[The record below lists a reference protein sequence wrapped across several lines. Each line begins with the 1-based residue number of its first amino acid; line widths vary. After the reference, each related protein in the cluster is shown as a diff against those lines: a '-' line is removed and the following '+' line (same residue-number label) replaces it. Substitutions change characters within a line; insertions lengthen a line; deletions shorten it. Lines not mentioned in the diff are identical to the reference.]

1 MRKKFSVSGL
11 LSRSVKTVLSFSL
24 TIMLL
29 LFSVSAAAAAGEDAQ
44 ITNVLFRA
52 GITEPVQLS
61 QWGDTAACFAD
72 TEGTKRL
79 ILLEKH
85 DGVWQI
91 VIDNPTALIQDADWP
106 ELYLDTDTAIY
117 WEYNNFD
124 GKTAMVFSSW
134 REAGVWG
141 QVQVQIAGNEAAGA
155 LYPLTCI
162 GWRENHGGEIVLTH
176 FIDDENGNTVR
187 ESVEYVPAPQLSGY
201 SHLAT
206 YDVTRFP
213 VFEQASALEGIYTEL
228 ALVGAWQFVG
238 GGELMG
244 YGFRLNAD
252 GTGRWLDS
260 EDMEHCPPKHLHET
274 GDSFTWQLDGDS
286 FICRDSQGTVT
297 RYTLERVDSR
307 ILFTEEEAG
316 GFYARFDEEAI
327 RAEIEDRMG
336 RGEMTEFDALVMDY
350 LNDTLEPTLAERL
363 NLRDVNARVDWYS
376 EEKSV
381 IVEAWQLDEDDAVTI
396 RFTEPN
402 LTVTIGTAES
412 KWTSGGGIGTNLTAH
427 AYYQTASVALGN
439 VREELAEQQMLTGDV
454 NPTAREPQPGEAA
467 IMAEIEQKR
476 ADGTAGAFD
485 YLALDAM
492 DGTMTARLEAM
503 GLTEVSTRVNWEGS
517 PRFILAW
524 GRDAETHF
532 RVALRFTPCAIG
544 VCVGDEV
551 EDVTQ
556 IPVGWYENYLRNPE
570 IEIYENTLMLIQ
582 SELAL
587 ASQQQQTLFS
597 MPFLTGN
604 PGQFPRGKTYE
615 VYRGPGREYGRS
627 ANGKAS
633 VSTNDYI
640 WIYGIRGDWMLI
652 SYDISGGHARYG
664 WISTAGLPASM
675 FEYCPEL
682 VFPGDEGTEYVYA
695 TVREECRIVDVLE
708 SDQDFIYPLQP
719 GDSVHVLAEM
729 NGWVLVE
736 IYAYDEPYWGFVR
749 WDDLDTRH
757 GYALTGANLI
767 AKSSVWPENEIRAA
781 VQAVAD
787 AYTGRAAGHTLIS
800 LRYSDEDNS
809 PQNWPTD
816 VPEGIEW
823 LKLYGTARSISYY
836 DFEIAGSDGIAEDLA
851 FYVWREPGGEWIGG
865 LGGYE

>member
-1 MRKKFSVSGL
+1 MKKPILCLVAL
-11 LSRSVKTVLSFSL
+11 IL
-24 TIMLL
+24 ML
-29 LFSVSAAAAAGEDAQ
+29 VSASALATSGDEAL
-44 ITNVLFRA
+44 ITDTLRQA
-52 GITEPVQLS
+52 GITEPVQLT
-61 QWGDTAACFAD
+61 QWGDTAACFAETD
-72 TEGTKRL
+72 GVKRL
-79 ILLEKH
+79 VVLERH
-85 DGVWQI
+85 DGAWQI
-91 VIDNPTALIQDADWP
+91 VIDNPTALIQEWDWP
-106 ELYLDTDTAIY
+106 ELYSDTDTAIY
-117 WEYNNFD
+117 WEYKSFD
-124 GKTAMVFSSW
+124 GKTAMVFSNW

-141 QVQVQIAGNEAAGA
+141 QVEAQIAGNEAAGA

-162 GWRENHGGEIVLTH
+162 GWRENHGGEMVFTH
-176 FIDDENGNTVR
+176 FIDDENGNTIR

-201 SHLAT
+201 SQLAT
-206 YDVTRFP
+206 YDVAKFP
-213 VFEQASALEGIYTEL
+213 VFEQASALTGVYSEL

-286 FICRDSQGTVT
+286 FICRNSQGTVT
-297 RYTLERVDSR
+297 RYTLEQADFR
-307 ILFTEEEAG
+307 ILFTEEEAC

-350 LNDTLEPTLAERL
+350 LDDTLEPTLAECL

-381 IVEAWQLDEDDAVTI
+381 IVEAWQLDEDDAVTS
-396 RFTEPN
+396 RFTESDT
-402 LTVTIGTAES
+402 TVSIGTSES
-412 KWTSGGGIGTNLTAH
+412 TWFTNSGVRINPTADR
-427 AYYQTASVALGN
+427 YYQAARAALDQAT
-439 VREELAEQQMLTGDV
+439 EIQAEQQMLTGDV
-454 NPTAREPQPGEAA
+454 TPSGRELQPGEAE

-476 ADGTAGAFD
+476 ADGIAEAFD
-485 YLALDAM
+485 NLAMDAM

-503 GLTEVSTRVNWEGS
+503 GLTEISTRVNWEGS

-524 GRDAETHF
+524 GWDSETHF

-551 EDVTQ
+551 GDVTQ
-556 IPVGWYENYLRNPE
+556 IPVSWYENYLRNPE
-570 IEIYENTLMLIQ
+570 IEIYENAYRLIQ

-597 MPFLTGN
+597 MPGLTGYV
-604 PGQFPRGKTYE
+604 GQFPKGKTYE
-615 VYRGPGREYGRS
+615 VYRGPGQNYGRS

-633 VSTNDYI
+633 VSTNDTI
-640 WIYGIRGDWMLI
+640 MVYGVRGGWMLI
-652 SYDISGGHARYG
+652 SYGISGGHTRYG
-664 WISTAGLPASM
+664 WISTSGLPASM

-682 VFPGDEGTEYVYA
+682 IFPGDDGTDYVYA
-695 TVREECRIVDVLE
+695 TVRQNARVVDVLE

-719 GDSVHVLAEM
+719 GDSIHCLAEM

-736 IYAYDEPYWGFVR
+736 TYAYEEPYWGFVR

-757 GYALTGANLI
+757 GYAFTMKTI
-767 AKSSVWPENEIRAA
+767 EPSSVWSEEEICAA
-781 VQAVAD
+781 MQAVAD

-809 PQNWPTD
+809 AENWPSD
-816 VPEGIEW
+816 VPDGIEW
-823 LKLYGTARSISYY
+823 MKLYGTARSISYY
-836 DFEIAGSDGIAEDLA
+836 DFEIAGSDGTAEDLA
-851 FYVWREPGGEWIGG
+851 FYVWREPGGEWVGG
-865 LGGYE
+865 IGGYE

>member
-1 MRKKFSVSGL
+1 MMKKPFLCLVAL
-11 LSRSVKTVLSFSL
+11 IL
-24 TIMLL
+24 M
-29 LFSVSAAAAAGEDAQ
+29 LFSASALAAGSDEAL
-44 ITNVLFRA
+44 ITDTLRQA
-52 GITEPVQLS
+52 GITEPVQLT
-61 QWGDTAACFAD
+61 QWGDSAACFAETD
-72 TEGTKRL
+72 GVKRL
-79 ILLEKH
+79 ILLERH

-91 VIDNPTALIQDADWP
+91 VIDNPTALIQEWDWP
-106 ELYLDTDTAIY
+106 ELYSDTDTAIY

-141 QVQVQIAGNEAAGA
+141 QVEAQIAGNEAAGA

-187 ESVEYVPAPQLSGY
+187 ESVEYVPAPQLSAY

-213 VFEQASALEGIYTEL
+213 VFEQASALEEIYTEL
-228 ALVGAWQFVG
+228 TFVGTWQFVG

-244 YGFRLNAD
+244 FGFRLNAD

-274 GDSFTWQLDGDS
+274 GDSFTWQLDGDR
-286 FICRDSQGTVT
+286 FICRDSQGTVE
-297 RYTLERVDSR
+297 RFTLEQADSR
-307 ILFTEEEAG
+307 ILFAEEEAG

-327 RAEIEDRMG
+327 RAEIEERMG

-350 LNDTLEPTLAERL
+350 LNDTLEPTLTERL

-396 RFTEPN
+396 RFTESD

-427 AYYQTASVALGN
+427 VYYKTASTALGN
-439 VREELAEQQMLTGDV
+439 VREELAEQQMLTGEV

-476 ADGTAGAFD
+476 ADGTADAFD
-485 YLALDAM
+485 NLAMDAM
-492 DGTMTARLEAM
+492 NGTMTARLEAM
-503 GLTEVSTRVNWEGS
+503 GLTEVSTRLNWEG
-517 PRFILAW
+517 PLHFILAW

-551 EDVTQ
+551 GDVTQ
-556 IPVGWYENYLRNPE
+556 IPVSWYENYLRNPE
-570 IEIYENTLMLIQ
+570 VEIYENAYRLIQ

-597 MPFLTGN
+597 MPFLTGDV
-604 PGQFPRGKTYE
+604 GQFPKGKTYE
-615 VYRGPGREYGRS
+615 VYRGPGQNYGRS

-633 VSTNDYI
+633 VSTNDTI
-640 WIYGIRGDWMLI
+640 MVYGVRGGWMLI
-652 SYDISGGHARYG
+652 SYGISGGHTRYG
-664 WISTAGLPASM
+664 WISTSGLPASM

-682 VFPGDEGTEYVYA
+682 IFPGDDGTEYVYA
-695 TVREECRIVDVLE
+695 TVRQNARMVDVLE
-708 SDQDFIYPLQP
+708 SDQDFINPLQP
-719 GDSVHVLAEM
+719 GDSVHCLAEM

-736 IYAYDEPYWGFVR
+736 IYACDETYWGFVR

-757 GYALTGANLI
+757 GYAFTMKTI
-767 AKSSVWPENEIRAA
+767 EPSSVWSEEEIRAA
-781 VQAVAD
+781 MQAVAD
-787 AYTGRAAGHTLIS
+787 AYTGRASGHTLIS

-809 PQNWPTD
+809 PENWPSD
-816 VPEGIEW
+816 VPDGIEW
-823 LKLYGTARSISYY
+823 MKLYGTARSISYY
-836 DFEIAGSDGIAEDLA
+836 DFEIAGSDGTAEDLV
-851 FYVWREPGGEWIGG
+851 FYVWREPGGEWVGG
-865 LGGYE
+865 MGGYE

>member
-1 MRKKFSVSGL
+1 MKKPILCLVAL
-11 LSRSVKTVLSFSL
+11 IL
-24 TIMLL
+24 ML
-29 LFSVSAAAAAGEDAQ
+29 VSASALATSGDEAL
-44 ITNVLFRA
+44 ITDTLRQA
-52 GITEPVQLS
+52 GITEPVQLT
-61 QWGDTAACFAD
+61 QWGDTAACFAETD
-72 TEGTKRL
+72 GVKRL
-79 ILLEKH
+79 VVLERH
-85 DGVWQI
+85 DGAWQI
-91 VIDNPTALIQDADWP
+91 VIDNPTALIQEWDWP
-106 ELYLDTDTAIY
+106 ELYSDTDTAIY
-117 WEYNNFD
+117 WEYKSFD
-124 GKTAMVFSSW
+124 GKTAMVFSNW

-141 QVQVQIAGNEAAGA
+141 QVEAQIAGNEAAGA

-162 GWRENHGGEIVLTH
+162 GWRENHGGEMVFTH
-176 FIDDENGNTVR
+176 FIDDENGNTIR

-201 SHLAT
+201 SQLAT
-206 YDVTRFP
+206 YDVAKFP
-213 VFEQASALEGIYTEL
+213 VFEQASALTGVYSEL

-286 FICRDSQGTVT
+286 FICRNSQGTVT
-297 RYTLERVDSR
+297 RYTLEQADFR

-350 LNDTLEPTLAERL
+350 LDDTLEPTLAECL

-381 IVEAWQLDEDDAVTI
+381 IVEAWQLDEDDAVTS
-396 RFTEPN
+396 RFTESDT
-402 LTVTIGTAES
+402 TVSIGTSES
-412 KWTSGGGIGTNLTAH
+412 TWFTNSGVRINPTADR
-427 AYYQTASVALGN
+427 YYQAARAALDQAT
-439 VREELAEQQMLTGDV
+439 EIQAEQQMLTGDV
-454 NPTAREPQPGEAA
+454 TPSGRELQPGEAE

-476 ADGTAGAFD
+476 ADGIAEAFD
-485 YLALDAM
+485 NLAMDAM

-503 GLTEVSTRVNWEGS
+503 GLTEISTRVNWEGS

-524 GRDAETHF
+524 GWDSETHF

-551 EDVTQ
+551 GDVTQ
-556 IPVGWYENYLRNPE
+556 IPVSWYENYLRNPE
-570 IEIYENTLMLIQ
+570 IEIYENAYRLIQ

-597 MPFLTGN
+597 MPGLTGYV
-604 PGQFPRGKTYE
+604 GQFPKGKTYE
-615 VYRGPGREYGRS
+615 VYRGPGQNYGRS

-633 VSTNDYI
+633 VSTNDTI
-640 WIYGIRGDWMLI
+640 MVYGVRGGWMLI
-652 SYDISGGHARYG
+652 SYGISGGHTRYG
-664 WISTAGLPASM
+664 WISTSGLPASM

-682 VFPGDEGTEYVYA
+682 IFPGDDGTDYVYA
-695 TVREECRIVDVLE
+695 TVRQNARVVDVLE

-719 GDSVHVLAEM
+719 GDSIHCLAEM

-736 IYAYDEPYWGFVR
+736 TYAYEEPYWGFVR

-757 GYALTGANLI
+757 GYAFTMKTI
-767 AKSSVWPENEIRAA
+767 EPSSVWSEEEICAA
-781 VQAVAD
+781 MQAVAD

-809 PQNWPTD
+809 AENWPSD
-816 VPEGIEW
+816 VPDGIEW
-823 LKLYGTARSISYY
+823 MKLYGTARSISYY
-836 DFEIAGSDGIAEDLA
+836 DFEIAGSDGTAEDLA
-851 FYVWREPGGEWIGG
+851 FYVWREPGGEWVGG
-865 LGGYE
+865 IGGYE

>member
-1 MRKKFSVSGL
+1 MKKLILCLVTL
-11 LSRSVKTVLSFSL
+11 IL
-24 TIMLL
+24 M
-29 LFSVSAAAAAGEDAQ
+29 LFSVSALAASSDEAL
-44 ITNVLFRA
+44 ITDTLRQA

-61 QWGDTAACFAD
+61 QWGDTAACF
-72 TEGTKRL
+72 TETDGVKRL
-79 ILLEKH
+79 VVLERH
-85 DGVWQI
+85 DGAWQI
-91 VIDNPTALIQDADWP
+91 VIDNPTALIQEWDWP
-106 ELYLDTDTAIY
+106 ELYSDTDTAIY
-117 WEYNNFD
+117 WEYKNFD

-141 QVQVQIAGNEAAGA
+141 QVEAQIAGNEAADA

-228 ALVGAWQFVG
+228 ALVGTWQFVG

-244 YGFRLNAD
+244 FGFRLNAD

-286 FICRDSQGTVT
+286 FICRNSQGTVT
-297 RYTLERVDSR
+297 RYTLEQADFR

-327 RAEIEDRMG
+327 RVEIEERMG

-350 LNDTLEPTLAERL
+350 LNDTLESTLAERL
-363 NLRDVNARVDWYS
+363 NLRSINARVDWYS

-396 RFTEPN
+396 RFTESDT
-402 LTVTIGTAES
+402 TVSIGTSES
-412 KWTSGGGIGTNLTAH
+412 TWFTNSGVRINPTADR
-427 AYYQTASVALGN
+427 YYQAARAALDQAT
-439 VREELAEQQMLTGDV
+439 EIQAEQQMLTGDV
-454 NPTAREPQPGEAA
+454 TPSGRELQPGEAE

-476 ADGTAGAFD
+476 ADGTADAFD
-485 YLALDAM
+485 NLAMDAM

-503 GLTEVSTRVNWEGS
+503 GLTEISTRVNWEGLLH
-517 PRFILAW
+517 FILAW
-524 GRDAETHF
+524 GWDSETHF

-551 EDVTQ
+551 GDVTQ
-556 IPVGWYENYLRNPE
+556 IPVSWYENYLRNPE
-570 IEIYENTLMLIQ
+570 IEIYENAYRLIQ

-597 MPFLTGN
+597 MPGLTGYV
-604 PGQFPRGKTYE
+604 GQFPKGKTYE
-615 VYRGPGREYGRS
+615 VYRGPGQNYGRS
-627 ANGKAS
+627 ATGKAS
-633 VSTNDYI
+633 VSTNDTI
-640 WIYGIRGDWMLI
+640 MVYGVRGGWMLI
-652 SYDISGGHARYG
+652 SYGISGGHTRYG

-682 VFPGDEGTEYVYA
+682 IFPGDDGTEYVYA
-695 TVREECRIVDVLE
+695 TVRQNARMVDVLE

-719 GDSVHVLAEM
+719 GDSVHCLAEM

-736 IYAYDEPYWGFVR
+736 TFDYDEPY
-749 WDDLDTRH
+749 
-757 GYALTGANLI
+757 
-767 AKSSVWPENEIRAA
+767 
-781 VQAVAD
+781 
-787 AYTGRAAGHTLIS
+787 
-800 LRYSDEDNS
+800 
-809 PQNWPTD
+809 
-816 VPEGIEW
+816 
-823 LKLYGTARSISYY
+823 
-836 DFEIAGSDGIAEDLA
+836 
-851 FYVWREPGGEWIGG
+851 
-865 LGGYE
+865 

>member
-1 MRKKFSVSGL
+1 MKKPILCLVAL
-11 LSRSVKTVLSFSL
+11 IL
-24 TIMLL
+24 ML
-29 LFSVSAAAAAGEDAQ
+29 VSASALATSGDEAL
-44 ITNVLFRA
+44 ITDTLRQA
-52 GITEPVQLS
+52 GITEPVQLT
-61 QWGDTAACFAD
+61 QWGDTAACFAETD
-72 TEGTKRL
+72 GVKRL
-79 ILLEKH
+79 VVLERH
-85 DGVWQI
+85 DGAWQI
-91 VIDNPTALIQDADWP
+91 VIDNPTALIQEWDWP
-106 ELYLDTDTAIY
+106 ELYSDTDTAIY
-117 WEYNNFD
+117 WEYKSFD

-141 QVQVQIAGNEAAGA
+141 QVEAQIAGNEAAGA

-162 GWRENHGGEIVLTH
+162 GWRENHGGEMVFTH
-176 FIDDENGNTVR
+176 FIDDENGNTIR

-201 SHLAT
+201 SQLAT
-206 YDVTRFP
+206 YDVAKFP
-213 VFEQASALEGIYTEL
+213 VFEQASALTGVYSEL

-286 FICRDSQGTVT
+286 FICRNSQGTVT
-297 RYTLERVDSR
+297 RYTLEQADFR

-350 LNDTLEPTLAERL
+350 LDDTLEPTLAECL

-381 IVEAWQLDEDDAVTI
+381 IVEAWQLDEDDAVTS
-396 RFTEPN
+396 RFTESDT
-402 LTVTIGTAES
+402 TVSIGTSES
-412 KWTSGGGIGTNLTAH
+412 TWFTNSGVRINPTADR
-427 AYYQTASVALGN
+427 YYQAARAALDQAT
-439 VREELAEQQMLTGDV
+439 EIQAEQQMLTGDV
-454 NPTAREPQPGEAA
+454 TPSGRELQPGEAE

-476 ADGTAGAFD
+476 ADGIAEAFD
-485 YLALDAM
+485 NLAMDAM

-503 GLTEVSTRVNWEGS
+503 GLTEISTRVNWEGS

-524 GRDAETHF
+524 GWDSETHF

-551 EDVTQ
+551 GDVTQ
-556 IPVGWYENYLRNPE
+556 IPVSWYENYLRNPE
-570 IEIYENTLMLIQ
+570 IEIYENAYRLIQ

-597 MPFLTGN
+597 MPGLTGYV
-604 PGQFPRGKTYE
+604 GQFPKGKTYE
-615 VYRGPGREYGRS
+615 VYRGPGQNYGRS

-633 VSTNDYI
+633 VSTNDTI
-640 WIYGIRGDWMLI
+640 MVYGVRGGWMLI
-652 SYDISGGHARYG
+652 SYGISGGHTRYG
-664 WISTAGLPASM
+664 WISTSGLPASM

-682 VFPGDEGTEYVYA
+682 IFPGDDGTDYVYA
-695 TVREECRIVDVLE
+695 TVRQNARVVDVLE

-719 GDSVHVLAEM
+719 GDSIHCLAEM

-736 IYAYDEPYWGFVR
+736 TYAYEEPYWGFVR

-757 GYALTGANLI
+757 GYAFTMKTI
-767 AKSSVWPENEIRAA
+767 EPSSVWSEEEICAA
-781 VQAVAD
+781 MQAVAD

-809 PQNWPTD
+809 AENWPSD
-816 VPEGIEW
+816 VPDGIEW
-823 LKLYGTARSISYY
+823 MKLYGTARSISYY
-836 DFEIAGSDGIAEDLA
+836 DFEIAGSNGTAEDLA
-851 FYVWREPGGEWIGG
+851 FYVWREPGGEWVGG
-865 LGGYE
+865 IGGYE

>member
-1 MRKKFSVSGL
+1 MKKPILCLVAL
-11 LSRSVKTVLSFSL
+11 IL
-24 TIMLL
+24 ML
-29 LFSVSAAAAAGEDAQ
+29 VSASALATSGDEAL
-44 ITNVLFRA
+44 ITDTLRQA
-52 GITEPVQLS
+52 GITEPVQLT
-61 QWGDTAACFAD
+61 QWGDTAACFAETD
-72 TEGTKRL
+72 GVKRL
-79 ILLEKH
+79 VVLERH
-85 DGVWQI
+85 DGAWQI
-91 VIDNPTALIQDADWP
+91 VIDNPTALIQEWDWP
-106 ELYLDTDTAIY
+106 ELYSDTDTAIY
-117 WEYNNFD
+117 WEYKSFD

-141 QVQVQIAGNEAAGA
+141 QVEAQIAGNEAAGA

-162 GWRENHGGEIVLTH
+162 GWRENHGGEMVFTH
-176 FIDDENGNTVR
+176 FIDDENGNTIR

-201 SHLAT
+201 SQLAT
-206 YDVTRFP
+206 YDVAKFP
-213 VFEQASALEGIYTEL
+213 VFEQASALTGVYSEL

-286 FICRDSQGTVT
+286 FICRNSQGTVT
-297 RYTLERVDSR
+297 RYTLEQADFR

-350 LNDTLEPTLAERL
+350 LDDTLEPTLAECL

-381 IVEAWQLDEDDAVTI
+381 IVEAWQLDEDDAVTS
-396 RFTEPN
+396 RFTESDT
-402 LTVTIGTAES
+402 TVSIGTSES
-412 KWTSGGGIGTNLTAH
+412 TWFTNSGVRINPTADR
-427 AYYQTASVALGN
+427 YYQAARAALDQAT
-439 VREELAEQQMLTGDV
+439 EIQAEQQMLTGDV
-454 NPTAREPQPGEAA
+454 TPSGRELQPGEAE

-476 ADGTAGAFD
+476 ADGIAEAFD
-485 YLALDAM
+485 NLAMDAM

-503 GLTEVSTRVNWEGS
+503 GLTEISTRVNWEGS

-524 GRDAETHF
+524 GWDSETHF

-551 EDVTQ
+551 GDVTQ
-556 IPVGWYENYLRNPE
+556 IPVSWYENYLRNPE
-570 IEIYENTLMLIQ
+570 IEIYENAYRLIQ

-597 MPFLTGN
+597 MPGLTGYV
-604 PGQFPRGKTYE
+604 GQFPKGKTYE
-615 VYRGPGREYGRS
+615 VYRGPGQNYGRS
-627 ANGKAS
+627 ATGKAS
-633 VSTNDYI
+633 VSTNDTI
-640 WIYGIRGDWMLI
+640 MVYGVRGGWMLI
-652 SYDISGGHARYG
+652 SYGISGGHTRYG
-664 WISTAGLPASM
+664 WISTSGLPASM

-682 VFPGDEGTEYVYA
+682 IFPGDDGTDYVYA
-695 TVREECRIVDVLE
+695 TVRQNARVVDVLE

-719 GDSVHVLAEM
+719 GDSIHCLAEM
-729 NGWVLVE
+729 NGCVLVE
-736 IYAYDEPYWGFVR
+736 TYAYEEPYWGFVR

-757 GYALTGANLI
+757 GYAFTMKTI
-767 AKSSVWPENEIRAA
+767 EPSSVWSAEEICAA
-781 VQAVAD
+781 MQAVAD

-809 PQNWPTD
+809 AENWPSD
-816 VPEGIEW
+816 VPDGIEW
-823 LKLYGTARSISYY
+823 MKLYGTARSISYN
-836 DFEIAGSDGIAEDLA
+836 DFEIAGSDGTAEDLA
-851 FYVWREPGGEWIGG
+851 FYVWREPGGEWVGG
-865 LGGYE
+865 IGGYE